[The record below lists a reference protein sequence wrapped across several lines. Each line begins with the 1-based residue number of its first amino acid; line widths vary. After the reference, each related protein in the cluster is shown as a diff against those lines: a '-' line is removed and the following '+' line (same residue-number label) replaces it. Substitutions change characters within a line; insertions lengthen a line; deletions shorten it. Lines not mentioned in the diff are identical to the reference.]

1 MRGYLNNKSIKLGI
15 NKNTRS
21 IRARKNV
28 NSLIYNKTTV
38 PQIIHY
44 YYSGKQKVSNEETII
59 PIYFTDWYQREYYY
73 NDDSLYFNIRLD
85 LDGNISYINN
95 LKAGDYNLSLGILD
109 VGEHEYSIEVEDIK
123 HGLKSQRLFNR
134 IWIVDDSNDIKE
146 LETYNVTLDDFSNYN
161 ITLDLDNTATTEQLT
176 NNRNGLTSLF
186 EYYHNQRYKKIILP
200 ENSYIRINM
209 QMAGETE
216 KDTYN
221 SIIPKPIVIPTN
233 TTVDLNGSII
243 KLQMYDDREY
253 GNIGGVYNNMIIF
266 ENCIDSHLI
275 NGTIQGD
282 YFDRKEINYN
292 YNVGTEENPKYEDSL
307 VHGNGEHNGAITIYG
322 GKYNTLDNLVIKE
335 ITGYNVM
342 NEKDK
347 SLGQGDGVNMCY
359 HWGENMGCWLKGN
372 NTDLVNGLETYS
384 PYRLTSDYIDITKLL
399 SNGYFSTGKYI
410 SDYPSQHYYEVKLS
424 FFDSNKNFI
433 EEYIAYQ
440 ARNSKIPENSKYVR
454 VTLNGKHEEFKEE
467 GDFFLIPSF
476 YPEYIEYN
484 NLTFIDNR
492 TCVAPN
498 RFKHLRMYNCE
509 FIRSGNDITPLIIDA
524 EDGGATMQDLFI
536 ENCTVSE
543 PGLTQRGDMIA
554 VAGLNIVVQNNIGMG
569 FGVRA
574 EVVGATLRNN
584 VGRAGSEISLG
595 WRTNNTVRCYDNDFN
610 ETNVTLAA
618 HKLYKSQ
625 VCVKNCSNLAY
636 GNGWFG
642 DSTDFLVF
650 DGCKNILPSSNN
662 YYKSCEFYFDS
673 DLNIKH
679 NTCTGD
685 SIYDDCLFSC
695 NTDEVSNFDLKSYN
709 YGNSIENIG
718 EFNNC
723 EFNFKNSTFKIYP
736 IINGAF
742 VKGKF
747 SNCIFNSP
755 TTLRF
760 LYNNNMGD
768 IQFNSCTFNSSLTI
782 DLKDAKVQFNNCTF
796 NEISYLNNG
805 QLNSEFNN

>member
-307 VHGNGEHNGAITIYG
+307 VHGNGEI
-322 GKYNTLDNLVIKE
+322 
-335 ITGYNVM
+335 
-342 NEKDK
+342 
-347 SLGQGDGVNMCY
+347 
-359 HWGENMGCWLKGN
+359 
-372 NTDLVNGLETYS
+372 
-384 PYRLTSDYIDITKLL
+384 
-399 SNGYFSTGKYI
+399 
-410 SDYPSQHYYEVKLS
+410 
-424 FFDSNKNFI
+424 
-433 EEYIAYQ
+433 
-440 ARNSKIPENSKYVR
+440 
-454 VTLNGKHEEFKEE
+454 
-467 GDFFLIPSF
+467 
-476 YPEYIEYN
+476 
-484 NLTFIDNR
+484 
-492 TCVAPN
+492 
-498 RFKHLRMYNCE
+498 
-509 FIRSGNDITPLIIDA
+509 
-524 EDGGATMQDLFI
+524 
-536 ENCTVSE
+536 
-543 PGLTQRGDMIA
+543 
-554 VAGLNIVVQNNIGMG
+554 
-569 FGVRA
+569 
-574 EVVGATLRNN
+574 
-584 VGRAGSEISLG
+584 GRAH
-595 WRTNNTVRCYDNDFN
+595 V
-610 ETNVTLAA
+610 
-618 HKLYKSQ
+618 
-625 VCVKNCSNLAY
+625 
-636 GNGWFG
+636 
-642 DSTDFLVF
+642 
-650 DGCKNILPSSNN
+650 
-662 YYKSCEFYFDS
+662 
-673 DLNIKH
+673 
-679 NTCTGD
+679 
-685 SIYDDCLFSC
+685 
-695 NTDEVSNFDLKSYN
+695 
-709 YGNSIENIG
+709 
-718 EFNNC
+718 
-723 EFNFKNSTFKIYP
+723 
-736 IINGAF
+736 
-742 VKGKF
+742 
-747 SNCIFNSP
+747 
-755 TTLRF
+755 
-760 LYNNNMGD
+760 
-768 IQFNSCTFNSSLTI
+768 
-782 DLKDAKVQFNNCTF
+782 
-796 NEISYLNNG
+796 
-805 QLNSEFNN
+805 